1 MKPPMEPFFNP
12 ELWEDFKA
20 HRRELK
26 KPLRATSERY
36 SMNKLYK
43 LSNGN
48 APMAEAIISQT
59 IERGWLGFFP
69 LQKETLEAFRR
80 SEQDRIVNAKKPCEY
95 CGKPITETGRFRH
108 EDNECPNYKKAPV
121 NEVLSL
127 VNNFRLAK

>member
-1 MKPPMEPFFNP
+1 MTQMNPFFNP

-26 KPLRATSERY
+26 KPLKATSERY

-59 IERGWLGFFP
+59 IERGWLSFFQLKP
-69 LQKETLEAFRR
+69 DTLDAFRR

-95 CGKPITETGRFRH
+95 CGKPITETGRFSH
-108 EDNECPNYKKAPV
+108 EDNECKNYKKAPV
-121 NEVLSL
+121 NEVKYF